1 MCLPWGMNKTKR
13 GPAPKSFL
21 SGRQGAAPSQEG
33 CRWGVGFLDA
43 EARGCVGWLAMGWTD
58 TWVTAPP
65 CTRCCSGPTIGG
77 RRWETVLQW
86 ERGNTGP
93 APSRHPVQSE
103 MHLAPGSASELVSPM
118 GFDVSASPTWMPHTQ
133 QHRSSAKKVC
143 CIYGRLTLELRCL
156 TYSSTAIWRCCWGF
170 CARHFVSPQVAAQHP
185 WQQVL
190 QRVLALH
197 PPAAA
202 PGMGWCARLHP
213 ALGGTAL
220 ALPRPALSDILLH
233 LRKHNWEK
241 MFYEASLFLMHS
253 IQCKQEY
260 DSCRP
265 KKRPCKSF
273 EAFFPSTFF
282 SRRKALYS
290 VKVRGPCWTK
300 WQTVPT
306 LGHLKSNAAM
316 TINEWES
323 RGRKWLTV
331 QKECERK
338 ANGNENGTRTSTG

>member
-170 CARHFVSPQVAAQHP
+170 CARPLSVHRWQLSTHGSKSFSGCWLCTLPQWH
-185 WQQVL
+185 
-190 QRVLALH
+190 LA
-197 PPAAA
+197 
-202 PGMGWCARLHP
+202 WDD
-213 ALGGTAL
+213 ALGCTQPWE
-220 ALPRPALSDILLH
+220 ALPWPCQG
-233 LRKHNWEK
+233 LRCQT
-241 MFYEASLFLMHS
+241 FYY
-253 IQCKQEY
+253 I
-260 DSCRP
+260 
-265 KKRPCKSF
+265 
-273 EAFFPSTFF
+273 
-282 SRRKALYS
+282 
-290 VKVRGPCWTK
+290 
-300 WQTVPT
+300 
-306 LGHLKSNAAM
+306 
-316 TINEWES
+316 
-323 RGRKWLTV
+323 
-331 QKECERK
+331 
-338 ANGNENGTRTSTG
+338 